1 MYTEKTGM
9 KTKNSHKLYLVIFMW
24 KRHLADYAWI
34 AVGALIMA
42 VGVNQFLVGVKLS
55 TGGIGSVAT
64 MLFHFFRIPL
74 SVTNLVLNIILFLLG
89 YKIIG
94 KHGLFKTIAGVLFLS
109 LFLEGSALL
118 PIYGD
123 DILLCAVFGG
133 LLCGI
138 GVGTVIRSEGS
149 TGGSD
154 FVAVILHRLFPH
166 IPVALVLMGIDFIII
181 LISGIVFRSMTV
193 MLYSLLALFV
203 AAKTAD
209 MILTIGNAAKS
220 VYILSEKRT
229 EIANWVQSELGRGV
243 TGIYSKG
250 MYSNNDSTML
260 LCVVSPK
267 ELPQLVH
274 TVRDMDKSAFVIIT
288 DVREVWGE
296 GFRK

>member
-74 SVTNLVLNIILFLLG
+74 SVTNLVLNIILFLFG

-209 MILTIGNAAKS
+209 VILTIGNAAKS

>member
-1 MYTEKTGM
+1 
-9 KTKNSHKLYLVIFMW
+9 
-24 KRHLADYAWI
+24 
-34 AVGALIMA
+34 
-42 VGVNQFLVGVKLS
+42 
-55 TGGIGSVAT
+55 
-64 MLFHFFRIPL
+64 
-74 SVTNLVLNIILFLLG
+74 
-89 YKIIG
+89 
-94 KHGLFKTIAGVLFLS
+94 LFKTIAGVLFLS

-209 MILTIGNAAKS
+209 VILTIGNAAKS